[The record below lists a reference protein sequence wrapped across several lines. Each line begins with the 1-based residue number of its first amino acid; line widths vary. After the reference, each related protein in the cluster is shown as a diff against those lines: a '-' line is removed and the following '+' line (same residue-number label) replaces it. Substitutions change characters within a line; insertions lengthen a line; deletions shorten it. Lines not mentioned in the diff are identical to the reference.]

1 MSVKKRHTTNHMFEH
16 FYKKVETTPN
26 HNITFFLYNFLL
38 ISYKY
43 IYIIIF
49 FLLKNCLFL
58 KVEIH
63 FLKYI
68 IDINKR
74 IFL

>member
-1 MSVKKRHTTNHMFEH
+1 MSVKKRHTIEHTFEY
-16 FYKKVETTPN
+16 FYKKVDTAPN

-38 ISYKY
+38 ILINK
-43 IYIIIF
+43 YIIIF

-63 FLKYI
+63 FLNFFQKS
-68 IDINKR
+68 IDTI
-74 IFL
+74 